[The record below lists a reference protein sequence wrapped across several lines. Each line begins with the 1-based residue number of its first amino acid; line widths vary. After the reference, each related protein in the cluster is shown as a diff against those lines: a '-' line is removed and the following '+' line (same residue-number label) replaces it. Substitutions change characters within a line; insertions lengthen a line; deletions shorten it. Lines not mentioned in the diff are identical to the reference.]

1 MYFKD
6 ISEGSYYRVEKFVIN
21 GGKPLIGEVTVSG
34 AKNATVA
41 LIPAALLANDICV
54 LENLPLIRDVYV
66 LKEIIEQMGARV
78 RMGGAGTMEIDS
90 SGLDHPHIDNGQVK
104 ELRASYYLLGA
115 LIARFKEVSMA
126 YPGGCDIGLRPID
139 QHIKGFRALGAEVEI
154 EHGRISLK
162 AKKLVGSDIFLDV
175 VSVGATINLM
185 IAATMAEGTT
195 VLENVAKEPHVVD
208 VANFL
213 NSMGAEVKGAGTDV
227 IRIKGVDRLH
237 GSSYMVIPDQIEA
250 GTYMI
255 AAAAIPGG
263 NVTVNNVIPKHLDS
277 IAAKLIEMG
286 VRVQFNGDFV
296 RVISSDRP
304 RNVDIKTLPY
314 PGFPTDLQ
322 QPITSMLTVA
332 KGTSMITESIWEGRF
347 RHVDELKRM
356 GADIK
361 VEGRVAVVE
370 GIKELSGARISATDL
385 RAGAALVIAGLMA
398 QGKTEI
404 YNLFHIDRGYENIQ
418 GKLASLGVDI
428 KRVKF

>member
-1 MYFKD
+1 L
-6 ISEGSYYRVEKFVIN
+6 EKLLIK
-21 GGKPLIGEVTVSG
+21 GGKPLKGRVAVSG

-41 LIPAALLANDICV
+41 LIPAALLANDICI
-54 LENLPLIRDVYV
+54 LENLPQIRDVLV
-66 LKEIIEQMGARV
+66 LKEIVEQMGARA
-78 RMGGAGTMEIDS
+78 RMNEAGTLEIDS
-90 SGLDHPHIDNGQVK
+90 SKLNHPHITNGKVK

-115 LIARFKEVSMA
+115 LLARFKEVSMA

-139 QHIKGFRALGAEVEI
+139 QHIKGFKALGAEVEI
-154 EHGRISLK
+154 EHGTISLK
-162 AKKLVGSDIFLDV
+162 AEKLTGSHIFLDV

-227 IRIKGVDRLH
+227 IRILGVQKMH
-237 GSSYMVIPDQIEA
+237 GSTYMVIPDQIEA

-263 NVTVNNVIPKHLDS
+263 DVVITNVIPKHLDS
-277 IAAKLIEMG
+277 IAAKLVEMG
-286 VRVQFNGDFV
+286 IEVQFNGDSV
-296 RVISSDRP
+296 RVISRGRP
-304 RNVDIKTLPY
+304 KSVDIKTLPY

-322 QPITSMLTVA
+322 QPITSLLTQA
-332 KGTSMITESIWEGRF
+332 EGTSMITESIWEGRF

-361 VEGRVAVVE
+361 VEGRVAVIE
-370 GIKELSGARISATDL
+370 GIKSLSGSKVSATDL

-398 QGKTEI
+398 KGETEVF
-404 YNLFHIDRGYENIQ
+404 NLFHIDRGYENLEK
-418 GKLASLGVDI
+418 KLASLGADI
-428 KRVKF
+428 YRISY

>member
-1 MYFKD
+1 M
-6 ISEGSYYRVEKFVIN
+6 EKLLIK
-21 GGKPLIGEVTVSG
+21 GGKPLKGQVAVSG

-41 LIPAALLANDICV
+41 LIPAALLANDTCV
-54 LENLPLIRDVYV
+54 LENLPQIRDVYV
-66 LKEIIEQMGARV
+66 LKEIVEQMGAKV
-78 RMGGAGTMEIDS
+78 QMNETGTMEIVS
-90 SGLDHPHIDNGQVK
+90 SDLCNSHISNGKVK

-115 LIARFKEVSMA
+115 LLARFGEVSMA

-154 EHGRISLK
+154 EHGIIGIK
-162 AKKLVGSDIFLDV
+162 AKKLAGSHIFLDV

-227 IRIKGVDRLH
+227 IKIRGVERMH
-237 GSSYMVIPDQIEA
+237 GSTYMVIPDQIEA

-263 NVTVNNVIPKHLDS
+263 NVVIESVIPKHLDS

-286 VRVQFNGDFV
+286 VEVQFNGDSV
-296 RVISSDRP
+296 RVRNQRRP
-304 RNVDIKTLPY
+304 KSVDIKTLPY

-322 QPITSMLTVA
+322 QPITSLLA
-332 KGTSMITESIWEGRF
+332 QAEGTSMITESIWEGRF

-361 VEGRVAVVE
+361 VEGRVAVIE
-370 GIKELSGARISATDL
+370 GIEALSGARVSATDL

-398 QGKTEI
+398 KGETEVC
-404 YNLFHIDRGYENIQ
+404 NLFHIDRGYENLE
-418 GKLASLGVDI
+418 GKLATLGAEI
-428 KRVKF
+428 KRVKY

>member
-1 MYFKD
+1 L
-6 ISEGSYYRVEKFVIN
+6 EKLLIK
-21 GGKPLIGEVTVSG
+21 GGKPLKGRVAVSG

-41 LIPAALLANDICV
+41 LIPAALLANDICI
-54 LENLPLIRDVYV
+54 LENLPQIRDVLV
-66 LKEIIEQMGARV
+66 LKEIVEQMGARA
-78 RMGGAGTMEIDS
+78 RMNEAGTLEIDS
-90 SGLDHPHIDNGQVK
+90 SKLNHPHIMNGKVK

-115 LIARFKEVSMA
+115 LLARFKEVSMA

-139 QHIKGFRALGAEVEI
+139 QHIKGFKALGAEVEI
-154 EHGRISLK
+154 EHGTISLK
-162 AKKLVGSDIFLDV
+162 AEKLTGSHIFLDV

-227 IRIKGVDRLH
+227 IRILGVKEMH
-237 GSSYMVIPDQIEA
+237 GSTYMVIPDQIEA

-263 NVTVNNVIPKHLDS
+263 DVVITNVIPKHLDS
-277 IAAKLIEMG
+277 IAAKLVEMG
-286 VRVQFNGDFV
+286 IEVQFNGDSV
-296 RVISSDRP
+296 RVISRGRP
-304 RNVDIKTLPY
+304 KSVDIKTLPY

-322 QPITSMLTVA
+322 QPITSLLTQA
-332 KGTSMITESIWEGRF
+332 EGTSMITESIWEGRF

-361 VEGRVAVVE
+361 VEGRVAVIE
-370 GIKELSGARISATDL
+370 GIKSLSGSKVSATDL

-398 QGKTEI
+398 KGETEVF
-404 YNLFHIDRGYENIQ
+404 NLFHIDRGYENLEK
-418 GKLASLGVDI
+418 KLASLGADI
-428 KRVKF
+428 YRISY

>member
-1 MYFKD
+1 
-6 ISEGSYYRVEKFVIN
+6 VEKLLIK
-21 GGKPLIGEVTVSG
+21 GGKPLKGRVAVSG

-41 LIPAALLANDICV
+41 LIPAALLANDTCV
-54 LENLPLIRDVYV
+54 LENLPQIRDVSV
-66 LKEIIEQMGARV
+66 LKEIVEKMGAKVQMNER
-78 RMGGAGTMEIDS
+78 GTMEIVS
-90 SGLDHPHIDNGQVK
+90 SGLCNSHISNGKVK

-115 LIARFKEVSMA
+115 LLARFGEVSMA

-139 QHIKGFRALGAEVEI
+139 QHIKGFKALGAEVEI
-154 EHGRISLK
+154 EHGIISLK
-162 AKKLVGSDIFLDV
+162 AKKLAGAHIFLDV

-227 IRIKGVDRLH
+227 IKIRGVERMH
-237 GSSYMVIPDQIEA
+237 GSTYMAIPDQIEA

-263 NVTVNNVIPKHLDS
+263 DVVIESVIPKHLDS

-286 VRVQFNGDFV
+286 VEVQFNGDSV
-296 RVISSDRP
+296 RVRNHRRP
-304 RNVDIKTLPY
+304 KSVDIKTLPY

-322 QPITSMLTVA
+322 QPITPLLA
-332 KGTSMITESIWEGRF
+332 QAEGTSMITESIWEGRF

-361 VEGRVAVVE
+361 VEGRVAVIE
-370 GIKELSGARISATDL
+370 GIESLSGARVSATDL

-398 QGKTEI
+398 KGETEVC
-404 YNLFHIDRGYENIQ
+404 NLFHIDRGYENLE
-418 GKLASLGVDI
+418 GKLASLGAEI
-428 KRVKF
+428 KRINY

>member
-1 MYFKD
+1 MEKLL
-6 ISEGSYYRVEKFVIN
+6 IKGGRPLKGRVA
-21 GGKPLIGEVTVSG
+21 VSG

-41 LIPAALLANDICV
+41 LIPAALLANDTCV
-54 LENLPLIRDVYV
+54 LENLPQIRDVNV
-66 LKEIIEQMGARV
+66 LKEIVEQMGAKV
-78 RMGGAGTMEIDS
+78 QMNEKGTMEIVS
-90 SGLDHPHIDNGQVK
+90 SGLCNSHISNGRVK

-115 LIARFKEVSMA
+115 LLARFGEVSMA

-139 QHIKGFRALGAEVEI
+139 QHIKGFKALGAEVEI
-154 EHGRISLK
+154 EHGIISLK
-162 AKKLVGSDIFLDV
+162 AKKLAGAHIFLDV

-227 IRIKGVDRLH
+227 IKIRGVERMH
-237 GSSYMVIPDQIEA
+237 GSTYMVIPDQIEA

-263 NVTVNNVIPKHLDS
+263 DVVVESVIPKHLDS
-277 IAAKLIEMG
+277 IAAKLMEMG
-286 VRVQFNGDFV
+286 VEVQFNGDSV
-296 RVISSDRP
+296 RVRNQRRP
-304 RNVDIKTLPY
+304 KSVDIKTLPY

-322 QPITSMLTVA
+322 QPITSLLA
-332 KGTSMITESIWEGRF
+332 QAEGTSMITESIWEGRF

-361 VEGRVAVVE
+361 VEGRVAVIE
-370 GIKELSGARISATDL
+370 GIEALSGARVSATDL

-398 QGKTEI
+398 KGETEVC
-404 YNLFHIDRGYENIQ
+404 NLFHIDRGYENLE
-418 GKLASLGVDI
+418 GKLASLGAEI
-428 KRVKF
+428 KRANY

>member
-1 MYFKD
+1 M
-6 ISEGSYYRVEKFVIN
+6 EKFLIR
-21 GGKPLIGEVTVSG
+21 GGKPLKGRVAVSG

-41 LIPAALLANDICV
+41 LIPAALLANDTCV
-54 LENLPLIRDVYV
+54 LENLPQIRDVNV
-66 LKEIIEQMGARV
+66 LKEIVEQMGAKV
-78 RMGGAGTMEIDS
+78 QMNKTGTMEIVS
-90 SGLDHPHIDNGQVK
+90 SGLCNPHISNGKVK

-115 LIARFKEVSMA
+115 LLARFGEVSMA

-139 QHIKGFRALGAEVEI
+139 QHIKGFKALGADVEI
-154 EHGRISLK
+154 EHGIISLK
-162 AKKLVGSDIFLDV
+162 AKKLAGAHIFLDV

-227 IRIKGVDRLH
+227 IKIRGVERMH
-237 GSSYMVIPDQIEA
+237 GSTYMVIPDQIEA

-263 NVTVNNVIPKHLDS
+263 DVVIESVIPKHLDS
-277 IAAKLIEMG
+277 IAAKLVEMG
-286 VRVQFNGDFV
+286 VEIEFNGDSV
-296 RVISSDRP
+296 RVRNQRRP
-304 RNVDIKTLPY
+304 KSVDIKTLPY

-322 QPITSMLTVA
+322 QPITPLLA
-332 KGTSMITESIWEGRF
+332 QAEGTSVITESIWEGRF

-356 GADIK
+356 GANIK
-361 VEGRVAVVE
+361 VEGRVAVIEGVE
-370 GIKELSGARISATDL
+370 SLSGARVSVTDL

-398 QGKTEI
+398 KGETEVC
-404 YNLFHIDRGYENIQ
+404 NLFHIDRGYENLE
-418 GKLASLGVDI
+418 GKLASLGAEI
-428 KRVKF
+428 KRVNY

>member
-1 MYFKD
+1 
-6 ISEGSYYRVEKFVIN
+6 VEKLLIK
-21 GGKPLIGEVTVSG
+21 GGKPLKGQVAVSG

-41 LIPAALLANDICV
+41 LIPAALLANDTCV
-54 LENLPLIRDVYV
+54 LENLPQIRDVYV
-66 LKEIIEQMGARV
+66 LKEIVEQMGAKV
-78 RMGGAGTMEIDS
+78 QMNETGTMEIVS
-90 SGLDHPHIDNGQVK
+90 SDLCNSHISNGKVK

-115 LIARFKEVSMA
+115 LLARFGEVSMA

-154 EHGRISLK
+154 EHGIIGIK
-162 AKKLVGSDIFLDV
+162 AKKLAGAHIFLDV

-227 IRIKGVDRLH
+227 IKIRGVERMH
-237 GSSYMVIPDQIEA
+237 GSTYMVIPDQIEA

-263 NVTVNNVIPKHLDS
+263 NVVIESVIPKHLDS

-286 VRVQFNGDFV
+286 VEVQFNGDSV
-296 RVISSDRP
+296 RVRNQRRP
-304 RNVDIKTLPY
+304 KSVDIKTLPY

-322 QPITSMLTVA
+322 QPITSMLA
-332 KGTSMITESIWEGRF
+332 QAEGTSMITESIWEGRF

-361 VEGRVAVVE
+361 VEGRVAVIE
-370 GIKELSGARISATDL
+370 GIEALSGARVSATDL

-398 QGKTEI
+398 KGETEVC
-404 YNLFHIDRGYENIQ
+404 NLFHIDRGYENLE
-418 GKLASLGVDI
+418 GKLASLGAEI
-428 KRVKF
+428 KRINY

>member
-1 MYFKD
+1 
-6 ISEGSYYRVEKFVIN
+6 
-21 GGKPLIGEVTVSG
+21 
-34 AKNATVA
+34 
-41 LIPAALLANDICV
+41 
-54 LENLPLIRDVYV
+54 
-66 LKEIIEQMGARV
+66 
-78 RMGGAGTMEIDS
+78 
-90 SGLDHPHIDNGQVK
+90 
-104 ELRASYYLLGA
+104 
-115 LIARFKEVSMA
+115 
-126 YPGGCDIGLRPID
+126 
-139 QHIKGFRALGAEVEI
+139 
-154 EHGRISLK
+154 
-162 AKKLVGSDIFLDV
+162 
-175 VSVGATINLM
+175 
-185 IAATMAEGTT
+185 

>member
-1 MYFKD
+1 M
-6 ISEGSYYRVEKFVIN
+6 EKLLIK
-21 GGKPLIGEVTVSG
+21 GGKPLKGQVAVSG

-41 LIPAALLANDICV
+41 LIPAALLANDTCV
-54 LENLPLIRDVYV
+54 LENLPQIRDVYV
-66 LKEIIEQMGARV
+66 LKEIVEQMGAKV
-78 RMGGAGTMEIDS
+78 QMNETGTMEIVS
-90 SGLDHPHIDNGQVK
+90 SDLCNSHISNGKVK

-115 LIARFKEVSMA
+115 LLARFGEVSMA

-154 EHGRISLK
+154 EHGIIGIK
-162 AKKLVGSDIFLDV
+162 AKKLAGAHIFLDV

-227 IRIKGVDRLH
+227 IKIRGVERMH
-237 GSSYMVIPDQIEA
+237 GSTYMVIPDQIEA
-250 GTYMI
+250 GTCMI

-263 NVTVNNVIPKHLDS
+263 DVVIESVIPKHLDS

-286 VRVQFNGDFV
+286 VEVQFNGDSV
-296 RVISSDRP
+296 RVRNQRRP
-304 RNVDIKTLPY
+304 KSVDIKTLPY

-322 QPITSMLTVA
+322 QPITSMLA
-332 KGTSMITESIWEGRF
+332 QAEGTSMITESIWEGRF

-361 VEGRVAVVE
+361 VEGRVAVIE
-370 GIKELSGARISATDL
+370 GIEALSGARVSATDL

-398 QGKTEI
+398 KGETEVC
-404 YNLFHIDRGYENIQ
+404 NLFHIDRGYENLE
-418 GKLASLGVDI
+418 GKLATLGAEI
-428 KRVKF
+428 KRVKY

>member
-1 MYFKD
+1 M
-6 ISEGSYYRVEKFVIN
+6 EKLLIK
-21 GGKPLIGEVTVSG
+21 GGKPLQGRVAVSG

-41 LIPAALLANDICV
+41 LIPAALLANDTCV
-54 LENLPLIRDVYV
+54 LENLPQIRDVNV
-66 LKEIIEQMGARV
+66 LMEIVEQMGAKV
-78 RMGGAGTMEIDS
+78 QTNKTGSMEIVS
-90 SGLDHPHIDNGQVK
+90 SGLCHPHISNGKVK

-115 LIARFKEVSMA
+115 LLARFKEVSMA

-139 QHIKGFRALGAEVEI
+139 QHIKGFKALGAEVEI
-154 EHGRISLK
+154 EHGIISLK
-162 AKKLVGSDIFLDV
+162 AKKLAGAHIFLDV

-227 IRIKGVDRLH
+227 IKIRGVERMH
-237 GSSYMVIPDQIEA
+237 GSTYMVIPDQIEA

-255 AAAAIPGG
+255 AAAAIPSGD
-263 NVTVNNVIPKHLDS
+263 VVIESVIPKHLDS

-286 VRVQFNGDFV
+286 VEIEFNGDSV
-296 RVISSDRP
+296 RVRNQRRP
-304 RNVDIKTLPY
+304 KSVDIKTLPY

-322 QPITSMLTVA
+322 QPITPLLA
-332 KGTSMITESIWEGRF
+332 QAEGTSMITESIWEGRF

-361 VEGRVAVVE
+361 VEGRVAVIE
-370 GIKELSGARISATDL
+370 GIESLSGARVSATDL

-398 QGKTEI
+398 KGETEVC
-404 YNLFHIDRGYENIQ
+404 NVFHIDRGYENLE
-418 GKLASLGVDI
+418 GKLASLGAEI
-428 KRVKF
+428 KRVKY

>member
-1 MYFKD
+1 M
-6 ISEGSYYRVEKFVIN
+6 EKLLIK
-21 GGKPLIGEVTVSG
+21 GGKPLKGRVAVSG

-41 LIPAALLANDICV
+41 LIPAALLANDTCV
-54 LENLPLIRDVYV
+54 LENLPQIRDVNV
-66 LKEIIEQMGARV
+66 LKEIVEQMGAKVQMNER
-78 RMGGAGTMEIDS
+78 GTMEIVS
-90 SGLDHPHIDNGQVK
+90 SGLCNSHISNGKVK

-115 LIARFKEVSMA
+115 LLARFGEVSMA

-139 QHIKGFRALGAEVEI
+139 QHIKGFKALGAEVEI
-154 EHGRISLK
+154 EHGIISLK
-162 AKKLVGSDIFLDV
+162 AKKLAGAHIFLDV

-227 IRIKGVDRLH
+227 IKIRGVERMH
-237 GSSYMVIPDQIEA
+237 GSTYMAIPDQIEA

-263 NVTVNNVIPKHLDS
+263 DVVIESVIPKHLES
-277 IAAKLIEMG
+277 IAAKLNEMG
-286 VRVQFNGDFV
+286 VEVQFNGDSV
-296 RVISSDRP
+296 RVRNQRRP
-304 RNVDIKTLPY
+304 KSVDIKTLPY

-322 QPITSMLTVA
+322 QPITPLLA
-332 KGTSMITESIWEGRF
+332 QAEGTSMITESIWEGRF

-361 VEGRVAVVE
+361 VEGRVAVIE
-370 GIKELSGARISATDL
+370 GIESLSGARVSATDL

-398 QGKTEI
+398 KGETEVC
-404 YNLFHIDRGYENIQ
+404 NLFHIDRGYENLE
-418 GKLASLGVDI
+418 GKLASLGAEI
-428 KRVKF
+428 KRINY

>member
-1 MYFKD
+1 M
-6 ISEGSYYRVEKFVIN
+6 EKLLIN
-21 GGKPLIGEVTVSG
+21 GGKPLVGHVSVSG

-41 LIPAALLANDICV
+41 LIPAALLANDRCV
-54 LENLPLIRDVYV
+54 LENLPLIRDVKV
-66 LKEIIEQMGARV
+66 LMEILEQMGAKV
-78 RMGGAGTMEIDS
+78 REDENGTLEIDS
-90 SGLDHPHIDNGQVK
+90 SDLNHLHITNGKVK

-115 LIARFKEVSMA
+115 LLARFKEVSMA

-139 QHIKGFRALGAEVEI
+139 QHVKGFRALGAEVEI
-154 EHGRISLK
+154 EHGMINLK
-162 AKKLVGSDIFLDV
+162 ADRLVGSHIFLDV

-213 NSMGAEVKGAGTDV
+213 NSMGADVKGAGTDV
-227 IRIKGVDRLH
+227 IKIRGVESMH
-237 GSSYMVIPDQIEA
+237 GSTYMVIPDQIEA

-263 NVTVNNVIPKHLDS
+263 DVVIENVIPKHLDS
-277 IAAKLIEMG
+277 IAAKLTEMG
-286 VRVQFNGDFV
+286 VEVQFNGDSV
-296 RVISSDRP
+296 RVISKGRP
-304 RNVDIKTLPY
+304 KCVDIKTLPY

-322 QPITSMLTVA
+322 QPITSMLTQA
-332 KGTSMITESIWEGRF
+332 EGTSMITESIWEGRF

-361 VEGRVAVVE
+361 VEGRVAVIE
-370 GIKELSGARISATDL
+370 GIRDLSGSNVSATDL

-398 QGKTEI
+398 KGQTEI
-404 YNLFHIDRGYENIQ
+404 NNLLHIDRGYENLE
-418 GKLASLGVDI
+418 GKLASLGAEI
-428 KRVKF
+428 KRIKY

>member
-1 MYFKD
+1 MEKLL
-6 ISEGSYYRVEKFVIN
+6 IKGGRPLKGRVA
-21 GGKPLIGEVTVSG
+21 VSG

-41 LIPAALLANDICV
+41 LIPAALLANDTCV
-54 LENLPLIRDVYV
+54 LENLPQIRDVYV
-66 LKEIIEQMGARV
+66 LKEIVEQMGAKV
-78 RMGGAGTMEIDS
+78 QMNEKGTMEIVS
-90 SGLDHPHIDNGQVK
+90 SGLCNSHISNGRVK

-115 LIARFKEVSMA
+115 LLARFGEVSMA

-139 QHIKGFRALGAEVEI
+139 QHIKGFKALGAEVEI
-154 EHGRISLK
+154 EHGIISLK
-162 AKKLVGSDIFLDV
+162 AKKLAGAHIFLDV

-227 IRIKGVDRLH
+227 IKIRGVERMH
-237 GSSYMVIPDQIEA
+237 GSTYMVIPDQIEA

-263 NVTVNNVIPKHLDS
+263 NVVIESVIPKHLDS

-286 VRVQFNGDFV
+286 VEVQFNGDSV
-296 RVISSDRP
+296 RVRNQRRP
-304 RNVDIKTLPY
+304 KSVDIKTLPY

-322 QPITSMLTVA
+322 QPITSMLA
-332 KGTSMITESIWEGRF
+332 QAEGTSMITESIWEGRF

-361 VEGRVAVVE
+361 VEGRVAVIE
-370 GIKELSGARISATDL
+370 GIEALSGARVSATDL

-398 QGKTEI
+398 KGETEVC
-404 YNLFHIDRGYENIQ
+404 NLFHIDRGYENLE
-418 GKLASLGVDI
+418 GKLATLGAEI
-428 KRVKF
+428 KRVKY